1 MEQQS
6 SINQSALLHGVRV
19 LIVDDDT
26 DSSTLFVFTLEDMG
40 AETKVAATASVALEL
55 VQQFKPNIL
64 LSDISLPDADGYT
77 LIRWVRELP
86 ANQGGQTPAI
96 AITGYALSEV
106 YDRALAEGFHQCLL
120 KPVDLDELITLV
132 ARLAKSE
139 QAIER

>member
-1 MEQQS
+1 MEQLS

-19 LIVDDDT
+19 LIVDDDI
-26 DSSTLFVFTLEDMG
+26 DSSNLFVFTLEDIG

-77 LIRWVRELP
+77 LIRWVRDLP

-106 YDRALAEGFHQCLL
+106 YDRALAEGFCRCLL
-120 KPVDLDELITLV
+120 KPVDLDELVASV
-132 ARLAKSE
+132 ARLARSE
-139 QAIER
+139 H